1 MRRLILALLLLLPL
15 LAVPCSGAEV
25 PSFPQVDEL
34 LEEAEGYGVEGTD
47 GLEAGARSILSAAG
61 AQLDG
66 LIRRSLRLG
75 LKLMAVV
82 LLCGLAEGA
91 CLEGRS
97 GGLQAVE
104 MTGALAVTALTV
116 SDMTVMVGLGRET
129 IAKMDDFSGLLL
141 PAMATLTAAT
151 GGVSGA
157 AVRQGATVLCSS
169 LLIRGI
175 DGLLVPLLY
184 AYIAACCAHA
194 ALGSDGLK
202 KLAALI
208 KGTIVFL
215 LTAGLLVFVGYLTA
229 SGAIAGSADA
239 AAVKAAKMTISRAIP
254 VVGGILSDAA
264 ETVLAGAGVLR
275 GTVGVVGMLVVL
287 AICLTPFLQLALHY
301 LTYKGAA
308 ALTGTV
314 AGPRLSGLMDNL
326 GGAFGLILGMTG
338 SCALVLLFSIVS
350 AVSAVMG

>member
-1 MRRLILALLLLLPL
+1 M
-15 LAVPCSGAEV
+15 
-25 PSFPQVDEL
+25 DEL

-104 MTGALAVTALTV
+104 MAGALAVTALTV

-151 GGVSGA
+151 GRGLPA
-157 AVRQGATVLCSS
+157 RQCGRVPPCCAPVCSS
-169 LLIRGI
+169 GGSTACWSPCCMRTSRPA
-175 DGLLVPLLY
+175 VPTLPW
-184 AYIAACCAHA
+184 AA
-194 ALGSDGLK
+194 
-202 KLAALI
+202 
-208 KGTIVFL
+208 
-215 LTAGLLVFVGYLTA
+215 
-229 SGAIAGSADA
+229 
-239 AAVKAAKMTISRAIP
+239 
-254 VVGGILSDAA
+254 
-264 ETVLAGAGVLR
+264 
-275 GTVGVVGMLVVL
+275 
-287 AICLTPFLQLALHY
+287 
-301 LTYKGAA
+301 
-308 ALTGTV
+308 TG
-314 AGPRLSGLMDNL
+314 
-326 GGAFGLILGMTG
+326 
-338 SCALVLLFSIVS
+338 
-350 AVSAVMG
+350 

>member
-104 MTGALAVTALTV
+104 MAGALAVTALTV

-254 VVGGILSDAA
+254 VVGGILSDA
-264 ETVLAGAGVLR
+264 GVLR

>member
-104 MTGALAVTALTV
+104 MAGALAVTALTV

-275 GTVGVVGMLVVL
+275 GTVGVV
-287 AICLTPFLQLALHY
+287 ALHY

>member
-1 MRRLILALLLLLPL
+1 MRRLILAMLLLLPL
-15 LAVPCSGAEV
+15 LAAPCAGAEA

-34 LEEAEGYGVEGTD
+34 LKEAEGYGVNETD
-47 GLEAGARSILSAAG
+47 SLEAGARNILSAAG
-61 AQLDG
+61 AQLNG

-104 MTGALAVTALTV
+104 LAGALAVTALTV

-141 PAMATLTAAT
+141 PAMAALTAAT

-215 LTAGLLVFVGYLTA
+215 LTAGLLAFVGYLTA

-264 ETVLAGAGVLR
+264 ETVLAGAGLLKNS
-275 GTVGVVGMLVVL
+275 VGVFGMLAVL
-287 AICLTPFLQLALHY
+287 SMCVIPFLQLGVHY
-301 LTYKGAA
+301 LAYKLTA
-308 ALTGTV
+308 ALSATV
-314 AGPRLSGLMDNL
+314 AEGRVAGLIDNI
-326 GGAFGLILGMTG
+326 GGAFGLVLGMTG
-338 SCALVLLFSIVS
+338 ACALLLLVS
-350 AVSAVMG
+350 MISAISVVTA

>member
-104 MTGALAVTALTV
+104 MAGALTV

>member
-15 LAVPCSGAEV
+15 LDVPCSGAEV

-34 LEEAEGYGVEGTD
+34 LEKAEGYGVEGTD

-82 LLCGLAEGA
+82 LLCGLAEMA
-91 CLEGRS
+91 
-97 GGLQAVE
+97 
-104 MTGALAVTALTV
+104 GALAVTALTV

-141 PAMATLTAAT
+141 PAMAALTAAT

-175 DGLLVPLLY
+175 DGLLVPMLY

-202 KLAALI
+202 KLAALL

-215 LTAGLLVFVGYLTA
+215 LTAGLLAFVGYLTA

-287 AICLTPFLQLALHY
+287 AICLTPFLQLTLHY

-314 AGPRLSGLMDNL
+314 AGPRLSGLMDSL

>member
-1 MRRLILALLLLLPL
+1 MRRLILTLLLLLPL
-15 LAVPCSGAEV
+15 LAIPCAGAEV

-34 LEEAEGYGVEGTD
+34 LEEAEGYGVEETD
-47 GLEAGARSILSAAG
+47 SLEDGARSILSAAG

-66 LIRRSLRLG
+66 LVRRSLQLG

-82 LLCGLAEGA
+82 LLCGLVEGV
-91 CLEGRS
+91 CLDGRS
-97 GGLQAVE
+97 GGIQAVE
-104 MTGALAVTALTV
+104 LAGALAVTALTV

-141 PAMATLTAAT
+141 PAMAALTAAT

-175 DGLLVPLLY
+175 DGLLVPMLY

-202 KLAALI
+202 KLAALL

-215 LTAGLLVFVGYLTA
+215 LTAGLLAFVGYLTA

-308 ALTGTV
+308 ALTGAV
-314 AGPRLSGLMDNL
+314 AGSRLSGLMDSL

-350 AVSAVMG
+350 TVSAVMG

>member
-104 MTGALAVTALTV
+104 MAGALAVTALTV

-169 LLIRGI
+169 LLIRGSTACWSPCCMRTSRPA
-175 DGLLVPLLY
+175 VPTLPW
-184 AYIAACCAHA
+184 AA
-194 ALGSDGLK
+194 
-202 KLAALI
+202 
-208 KGTIVFL
+208 
-215 LTAGLLVFVGYLTA
+215 
-229 SGAIAGSADA
+229 
-239 AAVKAAKMTISRAIP
+239 
-254 VVGGILSDAA
+254 
-264 ETVLAGAGVLR
+264 
-275 GTVGVVGMLVVL
+275 
-287 AICLTPFLQLALHY
+287 
-301 LTYKGAA
+301 
-308 ALTGTV
+308 TG
-314 AGPRLSGLMDNL
+314 
-326 GGAFGLILGMTG
+326 
-338 SCALVLLFSIVS
+338 
-350 AVSAVMG
+350 

>member
-82 LLCGLAEGA
+82 LLCGLAEGV

-104 MTGALAVTALTV
+104 MAGALAVTALTV

-175 DGLLVPLLY
+175 DGLLVPLL
-184 AYIAACCAHA
+184 
-194 ALGSDGLK
+194 
-202 KLAALI
+202 
-208 KGTIVFL
+208 
-215 LTAGLLVFVGYLTA
+215 
-229 SGAIAGSADA
+229 
-239 AAVKAAKMTISRAIP
+239 
-254 VVGGILSDAA
+254 
-264 ETVLAGAGVLR
+264 
-275 GTVGVVGMLVVL
+275 
-287 AICLTPFLQLALHY
+287 
-301 LTYKGAA
+301 
-308 ALTGTV
+308 
-314 AGPRLSGLMDNL
+314 
-326 GGAFGLILGMTG
+326 
-338 SCALVLLFSIVS
+338 
-350 AVSAVMG
+350 

>member
-75 LKLMAVV
+75 LKLMSVV

-104 MTGALAVTALTV
+104 MAGALAVTALTV

-254 VVGGILSDAA
+254 VVGGILSEAA

-275 GTVGVVGMLVVL
+275 GTV